1 MVNLKLNK
9 HAPLKKKFLIL
20 ILYRLIIITK
30 KMRKKKHK
38 KANTKTK
45 QNKPKQNHTLVKNFC
60 HQYDL
65 FRRLTHYKEIHQMC
79 FLALKY

>member
-1 MVNLKLNK
+1 
-9 HAPLKKKFLIL
+9 
-20 ILYRLIIITK
+20 
-30 KMRKKKHK
+30 MRKKKHK